1 MSCDN
6 CAMVSCQYCCFKD
19 NYTEHDPDLIR
30 NTILTE
36 DVKEGEM
43 KDDTKLQQEDNPT
56 DDV

>member
-6 CAMVSCQYCCFKD
+6 CTMVSCQNCCFKD

-30 NTILTE
+30 NAILTE

-43 KDDTKLQQEDNPT
+43 KDEILYEL
-56 DDV
+56 